1 MYSPRRCI
9 VVALHISHFF
19 KIKPSSKEMGVRAN
33 VTASRVT
40 TFVNMGFQ
48 SAASNQATTA
58 VAIGAYAGQTD
69 QGANCVAIGA
79 YAGQTSQ
86 AANSIVINASG
97 GAVNSSTSGFFVRPV
112 RSGTGGLLMGYDPTT
127 SEIFQSAAGVVLANG
142 TSTANITASAGANVS
157 VTLPWVSANVIP
169 SNPIVANLTL
179 DATVLAASLTNS
191 ANVTSWGGA
200 TGLAVGNGSYP
211 AFKEFSSEP
220 ADQYVAFP
228 GNTITADATN
238 GSYLNFGTTTW
249 NVATNGGFTY
259 VGYVNFNAITSYERL
274 FDFGSGAAS
283 NNIYMSREG
292 TTANLR
298 ISIHQVATEYSIS
311 TTAPVMST
319 GGSNW
324 QVVAGRVLNTGTNA
338 WNLSMWV
345 NGANVR
351 SNTWTSTVLSDRT
364 VTNSYVGRSN
374 WGDPYG
380 SFSIREALFYNRALS
395 DAEMGVITAY
405 LTSKYST
412 LYYVNPVERSL
423 SVLGNN
429 ASTSLKITTN
439 GDLSLRSVNGLV
451 IKNPRG
457 WNAPNHMRFDI
468 LKYLQAS
475 RDSCCIMPGLDGVRT
490 GGGTYP
496 GSGAYWS
503 SVLLPDGR
511 VYCVPSFAT
520 TARIYD
526 PITDTL
532 TTPTGT
538 FAGGGAFYTG
548 VLLNDGRVFLIPR
561 ISTTARI
568 YDPSS
573 DTLTTPSGTYA
584 GLDAFLSGVLLN
596 DGRVFM
602 IPAQSTTA
610 RIYDPAADSLS
621 TPSGTYPGNY
631 FSVSGT
637 LLPDGRVFMVPNG
650 STTARIY
657 DPVTDIV
664 TTTASGFPSGGQ
676 FQSGVLLP
684 DGRVY
689 CVPFSATSTARMYDP
704 VNDVVTTPSG
714 VFSTAASS
722 FAAGCLLPD
731 GRVFISPCNNTTARI
746 YDPVKDVLT
755 TPRGTYPGSNAF
767 SGCVLLPDGRVFMT
781 PLNSTTSRIAFCGGW
796 GSVRLPLSVLTSPFL
811 NKL

>member
-1 MYSPRRCI
+1 
-9 VVALHISHFF
+9 
-19 KIKPSSKEMGVRAN
+19 MGVRAN

-40 TFVNMGFQ
+40 TYVNMGFQ
-48 SAASNQATTA
+48 SAAINQAPTA
-58 VAIGAYAGQTD
+58 VAIGTYAGQTD
-69 QGANCVAIGA
+69 QGGNCVAIGA
-79 YAGQTSQ
+79 YAGQSSQ
-86 AANSIVINASG
+86 AANSIVINATGS
-97 GAVNSSTSGFFVRPV
+97 ALNSATSGFFVRPV
-112 RSGTGGLLMGYDPTT
+112 RSGTGGLLMGYDPAT

-142 TSTANITASAGANVS
+142 TSTANITASSGANVS
-157 VTLPWVSANVIP
+157 VTLPWVAANVIP
-169 SNPIVANLTL
+169 STPIVANLTL
-179 DATVLAASLTNS
+179 DATVLAATLTNS

-211 AFKEFSSEP
+211 AFKQFSSEP
-220 ADQYVAFP
+220 ADQYVVFP
-228 GNTITADATN
+228 GNTITTDASN

-259 VGYVNFNAITSYERL
+259 VGYINFNAITSYERL

-298 ISIHQVATEYSIS
+298 ISIHQAATEYAIS
-311 TTAPVMST
+311 TTAPVIST

-429 ASTSLKITTN
+429 ATTSLKITTN
-439 GDLSLRSVNGLV
+439 GDVSLRSVNGLV

-490 GGGTYP
+490 GGGTF
-496 GSGAYWS
+496 SIS
-503 SVLLPDGR
+503 SWCGVLMADGR
-511 VYCVPSFAT
+511 VYCTPGNSGA

-526 PITDTL
+526 PVLDT
-532 TTPTGT
+532 TVA
-538 FAGGGAFYTG
+538 AGGSFPAATYFGG
-548 VLLNDGRVFLIPR
+548 VLLNDGRVFCVPR
-561 ISTTARI
+561 GSTTARI
-568 YDPSS
+568 YDPVA
-573 DTLTTPSGTYA
+573 DTLTTPAGTYA
-584 GLDAFLSGVLLN
+584 GSEAFLSAVLLN
-596 DGRVFM
+596 DGRVFI
-602 IPAQSTTA
+602 IPASSTSA
-610 RIYDPAADSLS
+610 KIYDPAADSLI
-621 TPSGTYPGNY
+621 TPAGTYPGSY
-631 FSVSGT
+631 FSVGGA
-637 LLPDGRVFMVPNG
+637 LLPDGRVFMVPHN
-650 STTARIY
+650 STSARIY
-657 DPVTDIV
+657 DPSTD
-664 TTTASGFPSGGQ
+664 TLSTPSGVYPSSYGV
-676 FQSGVLLP
+676 SSAVLLP

-689 CVPFSATSTARMYDP
+689 CTPYSAGSARIYDP
-704 VNDVVTTPSG
+704 VTDVLSIPSG
-714 VFSTAASS
+714 VFPTAGAS
-722 FAAGCLLPD
+722 FTGGCLLPD
-731 GRVFISPCNNTTARI
+731 GRVFICPCNSTTARI
-746 YDPVKDVLT
+746 YDPVRDVLT
-755 TPRGTYPGSNAF
+755 TPRGTYPGSSAF
-767 SGCVLLPDGRVFMT
+767 GNPVLLPDGRLFLV
-781 PLNSTTSRIAFCGGW
+781 PNGSTTCRLAHCGGW
-796 GSVRLPLSVLTSPFL
+796 GSVRLPMSVLTSPYL
-811 NKL
+811 NRR